1 MIRSIRSLLL
11 SGGLAVLLGCAAQGP
26 PGGGPED
33 KTGPALLSSIP
44 ADGSVNVSRQTDIV
58 LLFSENVDPRSAE
71 NSLEMTPALPRLPV
85 VRVNRRRIA
94 IECPEPLAENTT
106 YIISFGR
113 SIRDYQNN
121 YSERNIRLAFSTGDS
136 IDGGSISGRVF
147 DIPQKH
153 KPQVWAFRRAEGFPD
168 SLLGHQPSY
177 RTAVEPDGS
186 FRLANLAPGE
196 YRLLAISAETAKIVL
211 IDENCLFGLPA
222 LDPIDIRSRDAAV
235 SGVNFRL
242 SRFYLKPFRL
252 LKVSLLEDKL
262 GLLFSH
268 PVEWKSHPLAD
279 IRIDNDA
286 QIQSFWLDYADPKLL
301 LVKARGMV
309 PGQEYSL
316 TVDSLFDDQGNELS
330 GSATAIFVYEAGED
344 TTAPKI
350 AATIPANG
358 AKYIPQDTDIRI
370 FFDEAIRLEAVE
382 NSLVFMD
389 RDSNRVKFDY
399 RQDSANS
406 LQLTPESPLAS
417 ATEHRLQL
425 DCSHWTDLAGNSFE
439 DSLFSMSFQTVD
451 ANSFGSISG
460 RVEITDSLAHRVMLS
475 CIPSG
480 AEQRP
485 VTVAVPEHGE
495 YVVEELLPGD
505 YRLEMWEDRNGN
517 GRWDPGRL
525 KPFQSAEP
533 YRSFSEKIGVRAR
546 WETAEVNWR
555 Y

>member
-1 MIRSIRSLLL
+1 MLI

-26 PGGGPED
+26 PSGGPED

-71 NSLEMTPALPRLPV
+71 NSLEMTPALPQLPV
-85 VRVNRRRIA
+85 VKVNRRRIA

-153 KPQVWAFRRAEGFPD
+153 KPQVWAFRRADGFPD
-168 SLLGHQPSY
+168 SLLGHQPDY

-186 FRLANLAPGE
+186 FRLSNLARGV
-196 YRLLAISAETAKIVL
+196 YRLLAISAETAKIIL
-211 IDENCLFGLPA
+211 IDEHCLFGLPA
-222 LDPIDIRSRDAAV
+222 LDPIDIRSRDASV

-252 LKVSLLEDKL
+252 LKVSPLEDKL
-262 GLLFSH
+262 GLLFSY
-268 PVEWKSHPLAD
+268 PVEWKSHPHAD

-316 TVDSLFDDQGNELS
+316 TVDSLFDDQGNEIS
-330 GSATAIFVYEAGED
+330 ASATAIFVYETGED
-344 TTAPKI
+344 TTAPNI

-358 AKYIPQDTDIRI
+358 AKNIPQDTDIRI
-370 FFDEAIRLEAVE
+370 FFDEAVRLEMTDSTAMIV
-382 NSLVFMD
+382 D
-389 RDSNRVKFDY
+389 KDSNRVEFEY
-399 RQDSANS
+399 RQDDANS
-406 LQLTPESPLAS
+406 MRLIPLLPLAS
-417 ATEHRLQL
+417 ATEYCLQL
-425 DCSHWTDLAGNSFE
+425 DCSSWTDLSGNSFE
-439 DSLFSMSFQTVD
+439 DSLFSISFQTVD

-460 RVEITDSLAHRVMLS
+460 RVAITDSLASRVMLS
-475 CIPSG
+475 CV
-480 AEQRP
+480 P
-485 VTVAVPEHGE
+485 VRENEPAVSVPVPESGE
-495 YVVEELLPGD
+495 YLIESLLPGD
-505 YRLEMWEDRNGN
+505 YRFEIWEDRNGN

-525 KPFQSAEP
+525 KPFQAAEP

-546 WETAEVNWR
+546 WETIEVNWR